1 VAAAVLLHCP
11 FVEAVVL
18 ANYGFGIVDLGT
30 IPPFTWSLASS
41 DTDPSST
48 ASSFGWGSGL
58 TPTQCQGS
66 PPFETCQGNPPYSA
80 FVTYEEIDGTDQSG
94 AVSSD
99 DYFSFSIT
107 PGPGVSLD
115 ITSLSFDTSVTN
127 DAIGTPNSPTL
138 ESATYFARSSLT
150 GTSTLGSFTR
160 NATASGTGESF
171 SPTTF
176 ILGQPSLQDVTGP
189 IEFRIY
195 LHDNGN
201 IRTNFGVRIDNVS
214 LEGVAV
220 VSSVPEPAT
229 WLLLGTGLAG
239 LVAWRRRR

>member
-1 VAAAVLLHCP
+1 L
-11 FVEAVVL
+11 VEAVVL
-18 ANYGFGIVDLGT
+18 ANYGFGIVSLDT

-58 TPTQCQGS
+58 TPTQCGAACQGS
-66 PPFETCQGNPPYSA
+66 PPYSA

-99 DYFSFSIT
+99 DYFSFLIT
-107 PGPGVSLD
+107 PGPGVALD
-115 ITSLSFDTSVTN
+115 ITSLSFQTSVTN
-127 DAIGTPNSPTL
+127 DTIGTPNSPTL
-138 ESATYFARSSLT
+138 ESVTYFARSSLT
-150 GTSTLGSFTR
+150 GATTLGSFTR
-160 NATASGTGESF
+160 NATADGTGESF
-171 SPTTF
+171 STTTF
-176 ILGQPSLQDVTGP
+176 GLVGQPSLQGVTGP
-189 IEFRIY
+189 VEIRIY

-201 IRTNFGVRIDNVS
+201 VRTNFGARIDNVS
-214 LEGVAV
+214 LEGVA

-239 LVAWRRRR
+239 LIARRRRR